1 MENKGFELTL
11 GYRGNA
17 RNDFQY
23 DFTANISTNKNKVTY
38 LPESVK
44 NSYGGNGTYDNILGR
59 PLGSFYG
66 YVADGIFKTQEDLDN
81 HCIQDGKDL
90 GRIRYRD
97 INNDGV
103 IDDKDRTWIGNPFP
117 DFTYGLNINL
127 AYRNFDLNVYFQ
139 GVHNIDVYNTVKL
152 TSDFWS
158 VSDTR
163 SNKTSRLLDAW
174 DPVSNPNSN
183 IPALT
188 TNNKND
194 EGRMST
200 YFIENGSYL
209 KLRNVQIG
217 YTLPQAA
224 VRAMRMEKIRFYLSG
239 QNLFTIKSKSFTGVD
254 PENPGWGY
262 PIPTT
267 ITFGLNATF

>member
-1 MENKGFELTL
+1 MAYK
-11 GYRGNA
+11 
-17 RNDFQY
+17 
-23 DFTANISTNKNKVTY
+23 NI
-38 LPESVK
+38 
-44 NSYGGNGTYDNILGR
+44 D
-59 PLGSFYG
+59 
-66 YVADGIFKTQEDLDN
+66 
-81 HCIQDGKDL
+81 
-90 GRIRYRD
+90 
-97 INNDGV
+97 
-103 IDDKDRTWIGNPFP
+103 
-117 DFTYGLNINL
+117 LNI
-127 AYRNFDLNVYFQ
+127 YFQ
-139 GVHNIDVYNTVKL
+139 GVHNIDVYNNVKL

-174 DPVSNPNSN
+174 DPISNPNSN

-200 YFIENGSYL
+200 YFIENGSYF
-209 KLRNVQIG
+209 KLRNIQIG
-217 YTLPQAA
+217 YTLPSIA
-224 VRAMRMEKIRFYLSG
+224 VKAMRMEKIRFYLSG

-267 ITFGLNATF
+267 LTFGLNATF

>member
-1 MENKGFELTL
+1 METKGVELTL
-11 GYRGNA
+11 GYRGNT
-17 RNDFQY
+17 NNNLQY

-81 HCIQDGKDL
+81 HCIQDGKDF

-97 INNDGV
+97 LNNDGV

-127 AYRNFDLNVYFQ
+127 AYKNIDLNIYFQ
-139 GVHNIDVYNTVKL
+139 GVHNIDVYNNVKL

-163 SNKTSRLLDAW
+163 SNKTSRLLDSW
-174 DPVSNPNSN
+174 DPISNPNSN

-200 YFIENGSYL
+200 YFIENGSYF
-209 KLRNVQIG
+209 KL
-217 YTLPQAA
+217 
-224 VRAMRMEKIRFYLSG
+224 
-239 QNLFTIKSKSFTGVD
+239 
-254 PENPGWGY
+254 
-262 PIPTT
+262 
-267 ITFGLNATF
+267 